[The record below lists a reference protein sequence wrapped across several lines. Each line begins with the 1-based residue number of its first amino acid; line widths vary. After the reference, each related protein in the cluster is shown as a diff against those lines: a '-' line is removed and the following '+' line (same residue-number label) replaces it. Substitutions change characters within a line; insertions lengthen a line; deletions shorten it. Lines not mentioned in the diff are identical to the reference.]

1 MRFTAIFAV
10 ALLFALPASAQTTAH
25 APAPAQ
31 TTCNRQPHQPGGPA
45 PSPQLVAARHAMHK
59 ACASDMT
66 TYCSNVPRGCGAPKR
81 CLMAHKSQLSASC
94 SAAWNNLRAARGKHG

>member
-10 ALLFALPASAQTTAH
+10 ALLFALPVLAQPP

-31 TTCNRQPHQPGGPA
+31 TTCNRPQHQPGAAAAA
-45 PSPQLVAARHAMHK
+45 PSPQLMAARRAMHQ
-59 ACASDMT
+59 ACAADMA

-81 CLMAHKSQLSASC
+81 CLMAHQSQLSSSC
-94 SAAWNNLRAARGKHG
+94 MAAWKNLRAARGKHG